1 MKKHLFKIVILLLCL
16 SVNFAQVNPRG
27 EATVELSGGTV
38 TINYGRPS
46 LKGRDISTMI
56 SPGEQWR
63 LGADGSTTLTT
74 KVALTFGDQ
83 QIEKGTYTLRGKF
96 VSEGKWHL
104 LIHSQDYTKVA
115 EIPLILEKSAEN
127 IDRLTMILSGQGKNG
142 SFQLKW
148 GKLSLSVG
156 FSGS

>member
-27 EATVELSGGTV
+27 EATVELSKGTV

-83 QIEKGTYTLRGKF
+83 RIEKGAYTLRGKF

-115 EIPLILEKSAEN
+115 EIPLTLEKSSKDV
-127 IDRLTMILSGQGKNG
+127 DRLTIMLSGQGKDG
-142 SFQLKW
+142 SFKLNW
-148 GKLSLSVG
+148 GKLSLSAA

>member
-1 MKKHLFKIVILLLCL
+1 MKKCLSNIVILFL
-16 SVNFAQVNPRG
+16 SLPVLFAQVNPRG

-38 TINYGRPS
+38 TINYGRPA
-46 LKGRDISTMI
+46 LKGRDINTLI

-83 QIEKGTYTLRGKF
+83 RIERGTYTLRGKF
-96 VSEGKWHL
+96 VGEEKWHL

-115 EIPLILEKSAEN
+115 EIPLTLEKGSEEV
-127 IDRLTMILSGQGKNG
+127 DRLTILLSGQGKDG
-142 SFQLKW
+142 SFKLKW
-148 GKLSLSVG
+148 GKLVLSVA

>member
-63 LGADGSTTLTT
+63 
-74 KVALTFGDQ
+74 
-83 QIEKGTYTLRGKF
+83 
-96 VSEGKWHL
+96 
-104 LIHSQDYTKVA
+104 
-115 EIPLILEKSAEN
+115 
-127 IDRLTMILSGQGKNG
+127 
-142 SFQLKW
+142 
-148 GKLSLSVG
+148 
-156 FSGS
+156 

>member
-96 VSEGKWHL
+96 VSEGKWYL